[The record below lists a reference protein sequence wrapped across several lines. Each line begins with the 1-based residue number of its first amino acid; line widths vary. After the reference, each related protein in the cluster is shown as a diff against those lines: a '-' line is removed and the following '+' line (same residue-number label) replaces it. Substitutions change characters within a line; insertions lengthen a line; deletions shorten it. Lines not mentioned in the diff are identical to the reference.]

1 MSLGGFV
8 IRLVHNEFM
17 PLNSSP
23 SPIPIKSR
31 LGLQAAFYFSAFGFF
46 TPLEAT
52 AHATATR
59 PLPSR
64 QPLDPIGIRFCTI

>member
-1 MSLGGFV
+1 
-8 IRLVHNEFM
+8 VHNEFM

-23 SPIPIKSR
+23 LPIPTKSR

-46 TPLEAT
+46 TPQDAI

-64 QPLDPIGIRFCTI
+64 QPLDPIGIRFLTI